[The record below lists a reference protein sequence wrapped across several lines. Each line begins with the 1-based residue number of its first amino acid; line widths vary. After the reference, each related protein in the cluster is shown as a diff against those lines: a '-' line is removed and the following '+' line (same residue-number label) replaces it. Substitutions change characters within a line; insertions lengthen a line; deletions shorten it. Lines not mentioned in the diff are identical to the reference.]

1 MGRIRETTTHSVPG
15 MNSSST
21 SISVCSLDGHS
32 ICTLRLSPKT
42 EEKLR
47 YLGIV
52 TLEQLAKLALN
63 RTGARER
70 EVVESIRTEL
80 AERLIPHTVW
90 CFTTSGF
97 ASHLIISADG
107 LFFFKASV
115 IPEDNTIWMCT
126 YQWHVEKEHPDRYQT
141 LDLFH
146 KPQNTTEPDVLAS
159 GTQDDDPAS
168 DESTTHLHELMEK
181 YHVPQADVAN
191 DADSDAHEE
200 EEPSEYQQPTPPS
213 SSLPDLLEA
222 ILTPLNERE
231 RSALELRYG
240 LHDGHSRTLEVV
252 GTAFGC
258 TRARI
263 GQIEL
268 KALKKIRAAN
278 RGMQQIRDALTTL
291 EAALEQSDGVLSIS
305 IAAQTVGLATETAEQ
320 YSAVEEAQV
329 RFLLSF
335 GKSVDIPKG
344 IALVALKSPDYATAF
359 HALPDACGALQRI
372 LRKAASPLPAEF
384 IFTQLESDARA
395 QDVMAQVPRAM
406 LFACLNALP
415 QIAVD
420 EQGYY
425 SLAGRTFDVLASAPR
440 RSAHKPPMQR
450 TPEVVERLH
459 TDTGTC
465 PPLAKQVASSA
476 QPAPIWENYDVWNH
490 AIAIYITA
498 GAQRGSTVYLSIDDE
513 VIGQIQ
519 RRLQTHEDQ
528 LPEAF
533 LKAVKQRVVLGRRV
547 ELKRIR
553 GRNRHNEPN
562 GIAFLAA
569 MVLAASRMAEDEEE
583 EISSSNYFTRFC
595 EVLDIDQDGGRPLG
609 MRFGAEAEE
618 PLWREWIVWLGEIG
632 LISSAR
638 PGEGATRYTSYPISQ
653 TLLRGTDRARL
664 IRLFQEPNWRE
675 SWDVDTVM
683 RAVRRETP
691 YLTKHLRT
699 LLGDQSQR
707 TQAIAEAIYEVY
719 EAWGSGDISGQ
730 AGGQARGYN
739 LLADLWRSEDLLS
752 GAIEYFLY
760 PRSPRR
766 QQFDAIIVDI
776 DGQQHSLTVERPGRY
791 MPLCA
796 INEQQ
801 LNQGARCPI
810 KQPEDL
816 EALILPRRTFWV
828 LSPDPD
834 NPESGVYASW
844 GSVPLGTPFIILC
857 RHELIS
863 DLEKL
868 RTERLIEWSGE
879 PQPILAFP
887 EWVEVTDCM
896 VISPIWDGV
905 EIDNQELHDALRPK
919 ERLSIG
925 LSGGL
930 RVPQGGWLASLGP
943 QVTIFGFPREAELRV
958 IRISD
963 DQMIV
968 EETQPT
974 NQPCAVVW
982 PTPGDYRVEAVAES
996 RTSQR
1001 LVKIVDWDD
1010 LEATPERDLDWLQM
1024 GGIHLCGALLHI
1036 ADEGG
1041 EHATLV

>member
-1 MGRIRETTTHSVPG
+1 MSAT
-15 MNSSST
+15 ST
-21 SISVCSLDGHS
+21 PPAVISLVGHPISVLKLSL
-32 ICTLRLSPKT
+32 KT
-42 EEKLR
+42 EERLR
-47 YLGIV
+47 DLGIV
-52 TLEQLAKLALN
+52 TLEQLVKLALHQ
-63 RTGARER
+63 TGMRHRHAIEAMR
-70 EVVESIRTEL
+70 SEL
-80 AERLIPHTVW
+80 AARFAPHTVW
-90 CFTTSGF
+90 CFTAGEF
-97 ASHLIISADG
+97 AAHFIIRADG
-107 LFFFKASV
+107 LFFFKASAL
-115 IPEDNTIWMCT
+115 PDDNTSWACT
-126 YQWHVEKEHPDRYQT
+126 YQWCIETECPGNHET
-141 LDLFH
+141 FDLFH
-146 KPQNTTEPDVLAS
+146 KPQITAEPDAVAS
-159 GTQDDDPAS
+159 GSQDDSPAS
-168 DESTTHLHELMEK
+168 DESTPHLYEPMEK
-181 YHVPQADVAN
+181 YHVLQADVAD
-191 DADSDAHEE
+191 DADSDDNKD
-200 EEPSEYQQPTPPS
+200 EEPSEYQQPIPTS

-222 ILTPLNERE
+222 ILTPLSERE
-231 RSALELRYG
+231 RRALELRYG
-240 LHDGHSRTLEVV
+240 LHDGYLRTLELV

-268 KALKKIRAAN
+268 KAFKKIRAT
-278 RGMQQIRDALTTL
+278 RRVMQQITEALSTL
-291 EAALEQSDGVLSIS
+291 EAVLEQSGGVLSIS
-305 IAAQTVGLATETAEQ
+305 MAAQTLGLTTETANQ
-320 YSAVEEAQV
+320 YSTVEEAQV
-329 RFLLSF
+329 RFVLSF
-335 GKSVDIPKG
+335 GKSIDIPKG
-344 IALVALKSPDYATAF
+344 VALVALKSHDYGTPF
-359 HALPDACGALQRI
+359 YALPDAFGALQRI
-372 LRKAASPLPAEF
+372 LRKAASPLPAET
-384 IFTQLESDARA
+384 IFTLLESDSRTEG
-395 QDVMAQVPRAM
+395 VMARVPRA
-406 LFACLNALP
+406 LLLACLNTLP

-420 EQGYY
+420 EHGDYA
-425 SLAGRTFDVLASAPR
+425 LAGRTFDAPALTPH
-440 RSAHKPPMQR
+440 RSTPKPPVQR
-450 TPEVVERLH
+450 TPEVANRSH
-459 TDTGTC
+459 TYTGKGLL
-465 PPLAKQVASSA
+465 LAKQEVCST
-476 QPAPIWENYDVWNH
+476 QPTPIWEDYDVWNH

-528 LPEAF
+528 MPEAF
-533 LKAVKQRVVLGRRV
+533 LKAVKHRVVLGRRV

-595 EVLDIDQDGGRPLG
+595 EVLEIDQDGGRPLG

-653 TLLRGTDRARL
+653 TLLRGTDRDRL
-664 IRLFQEPNWRE
+664 HRLFRDSNWRD
-675 SWDVDTVM
+675 SWDVDTLM
-683 RAVRRETP
+683 RVVRRETP

-730 AGGQARGYN
+730 ADGQARGYN

-801 LNQGARCPI
+801 LNQGARYPI
-810 KQPEDL
+810 KQPDDL
-816 EALILPRRTFWV
+816 EALVLPRRTFWI
-828 LSPDPD
+828 LSPDPN
-834 NPESGVYASW
+834 NPESGIYASW
-844 GSVPLGTPFIILC
+844 GNVPLGAPFIILC
-857 RHELIS
+857 RRELIS

-879 PQPILAFP
+879 PRDSLVFP

-896 VISPIWDGV
+896 VISPTWDGV
-905 EIDNQELHDALRPK
+905 EIEHRDLHDALRPK

-930 RVPQGGWLASLGP
+930 RAPQGGWLASLGP

-963 DQMIV
+963 NQMIV
-968 EETQPT
+968 EDTRPI
-974 NQPCAVVW
+974 NQPFEVVW
-982 PTPGDYRVEAVAES
+982 PTPGDYLVEAVAES
-996 RTSQR
+996 RTTQR

-1010 LEATPERDLDWLQM
+1010 LEAAPVHDFEWPQV
-1024 GGIHLCGALLHI
+1024 GGVYLCGALTRTG
-1036 ADEGG
+1036 DEGG